1 MSRTLASVRDLA
13 PVVRKHAEQI
23 EQERRLPEDLLAEL
37 RAAGCFRMV
46 AARRHGGDELG
57 LPDLLEVIEELAA
70 ADGST
75 AWTVAQA
82 AVAQLIVRYFPAET
96 VDLLYAGGPDL
107 MGAGAVAPK
116 GRAEEEDGGGWRV
129 TGEWPFVTGVPY
141 AAWVYLQCLATRDG
155 RPQLDDDGV
164 PRTRLVL
171 LPAADV
177 TVLDTWDAMGLCGTA
192 SHDVRVRRAV
202 CPPERTCG
210 LSASP
215 QAGGPL
221 SAIPARDTGGL
232 FVAAVVLGLAR
243 SALEQTTTLARG
255 GKRPA
260 FSPARL
266 ADAPVF
272 QDRLGEAD
280 IALRAAQ
287 ALLRR
292 EAGEAWAAAEL
303 GQRPDELSRAR
314 LRAAPATVT
323 GLAQTAV
330 QCAFQLAGGTAPYR
344 RSGVQRCLRDTA
356 VAGQHFSVGR
366 DFYRTLGAVLGG
378 ADTGIGLR

>member
-1 MSRTLASVRDLA
+1 MFGTLASVRDLA
-13 PVVRKHAEQI
+13 PAVRKHAEQV
-23 EQERRLPEDLLAEL
+23 EQDRRLPETLLAEL
-37 RAAGCFRMV
+37 REAGCFRMV

-57 LPDLLEVIEELAA
+57 LPDILEVVEELAA

-82 AVAQLIVRYFPAET
+82 AVAQLILRYFPAPT
-96 VDLLYAGGPDL
+96 VDLLYADGPDL

-116 GRAEEEDGGGWRV
+116 GRAEDEDDGGRRI

-141 AAWVYLQCLATRDG
+141 ASWVYLQCLATLGG
-155 RPQLDDDGV
+155 RPRLDDQGV
-164 PRTRLVL
+164 PRTVLVL
-171 LPAADV
+171 LPAPEV

-192 SHDVRVRRAV
+192 SHNVRVRRAV

-210 LSASP
+210 LTATP
-215 QAGGPL
+215 PAGGPL

-266 ADAPVF
+266 ADAPIF

-280 IALRAAQ
+280 VALRAAQ

-292 EAGEAWAAAEL
+292 ETADAWRAAER
-303 GQRPDELSRAR
+303 GQGMDELGRAR

-323 GLAQTAV
+323 SLAQTAV
-330 QCAFQLAGGTAPYR
+330 QCAFQLAGGSAPYR
-344 RSGVQRCLRDTA
+344 RSALQRCLRDAA